1 MNNAAGRFLNDITLR
16 RNVIS
21 MKQVTVI
28 SGKGGT
34 GKTSI
39 VAAIASI
46 EKNAVVAD
54 CDVDAADLY
63 LILHPDVKE
72 NHALE
77 GGFRAE
83 IDPDACN
90 FCGDCEALCRY
101 NAITNFEVDPLSCEG
116 CGVCHDNCP
125 VNAIR
130 MERVIAGDWFVS
142 GTRFG
147 TMVHAKLGIAQEN
160 SGKLISKVRNRAKEI
175 AREQNLDLIII
186 DGPPGIGCPV
196 ISSIT
201 GADLVLVVTEPTL
214 SGLHDLKRVLD
225 LTRHF
230 DIRTAVCINKFDLNE
245 DISNDIRD
253 ACSAGDG
260 RFIGEIPYDPLVTQA
275 MVSGKSLMENGNGPA
290 AAGIEKLW
298 VRAKELLV

>member
-1 MNNAAGRFLNDITLR
+1 
-16 RNVIS
+16 

-39 VAAIASI
+39 VAAIAAM

-54 CDVDAADLY
+54 CDVDAADLH
-63 LILHPDVKE
+63 LILHPDVEE
-72 NHALE
+72 NHAFE

-83 IDPDACN
+83 IDPDACT

-101 NAITNFEVDPLSCEG
+101 DAIANFQIDPLHCEG

-125 VNAIR
+125 VNAIH
-130 MERVIAGDWFVS
+130 MERMIAGDWFVS

-147 TMVHAKLGIAQEN
+147 AMVHAKLGIAQEN
-160 SGKLISKVRNRAKEI
+160 SGKLISRVRNRAKEI
-175 AREQNLDLIII
+175 AQDKNLDLIII

-230 DIRTAVCINKFDLNE
+230 DVRAAVCINKFDLNE
-245 DISNDIRD
+245 DISNDIRE
-253 ACSAGDG
+253 ACNAGNG
-260 RFIGEIPYDPLVTQA
+260 RFVGEIPYDPLVTQA
-275 MVSGKSLMENGNGPA
+275 MVSGKSIMENGSGPA
-290 AAGIEKLW
+290 AAGIEKIW
-298 VRAKELLV
+298 TKTKELLV